1 LVYWFRFVIIG
12 FYIRMSA
19 AKMKLLNISARLG
32 LLGGFFAL
40 AMLVISTHAW
50 RSLDAANERASTAL
64 SRVEA
69 LALAADMARSAQVEF
84 KTQVQEWKN
93 ILVRGSDPADF
104 KKYQAGFEKSGAA
117 TLAELDKLKAA
128 LAGLG
133 ASTDAVGQAKSALRE
148 LNTRY
153 HAALKTYDGANP
165 ESYKLLDQQVKG
177 MDRAPTKQIDDI
189 VAGIQDYAKATIATM
204 RKEKEAAEQAERRL
218 AAATFATVLL
228 VAAVV
233 TTWLA
238 RSITRP
244 LVDAVAIARTVAAGD
259 LTHPIVVDRKDEIGM
274 LLDALRDMQ
283 ESLAGIVARVRS
295 GTDTIAV
302 ATTEIAHGNQ
312 DLAARTEEQ
321 ASTVEETAASMDQ
334 LTSMV
339 RSSRDSADRARRMAD
354 EASAVATRG
363 GTAVAQV
370 VGTMGEIDA
379 SSRKIVDI
387 IGVIDGIAFQTNIL
401 ALNAA
406 VEAARAGEQGRGFA
420 VVASE
425 VRNLAQRSAGAAK
438 EIKALIGD
446 SVEKVQA
453 GTRLVG
459 DAGGTMQEVVDSVQ
473 RVAGIIAEITATA
486 MHQSE
491 GITQVNEA
499 MGQMDGVVQQNSA
512 LVEEAAAAA
521 DALQQQALALAEAV
535 GVFRLA
541 GDAQAQAVPR
551 ADVAHAPGRK
561 VIAAFVREPVSRT
574 PTPGSRFK
582 SLAG

>member
-1 LVYWFRFVIIG
+1 MIASI
-12 FYIRMSA
+12 
-19 AKMKLLNISARLG
+19 MKLVNVKISVRLG
-32 LLGGFFAL
+32 LLGGLFLL
-40 AMLVISTHAW
+40 AMLFISVNAW
-50 RSLDAANERASTAL
+50 RVLGAANQRGSDVLAK
-64 SRVEA
+64 VEA
-69 LALAADMARSAQVEF
+69 LAEAADMARAAQVEF
-84 KTQVQEWKN
+84 KIQVQEWKN

-104 KKYQAGFEKSGAA
+104 KKYQDGFEKSAAA
-117 TLAELDKLKAA
+117 TLAELDKLKTQLAA
-128 LAGLG
+128 QG
-133 ASTDAVGQAKSALRE
+133 AATDKVDAAQAALRE
-148 LNTRY
+148 LNDRY
-153 HAALKTYDGANP
+153 RAALKTYDGANP

-189 VAGIQDYAKATIATM
+189 VEGIQAYARTTIAAI
-204 RKEKEAAEQAERRL
+204 RKDKEAAEQAERRL
-218 AAATFATVLL
+218 AIATFVTVLL
-228 VAAVV
+228 AAAAV
-233 TTWLA
+233 TAWLA

-244 LVDAVAIARTVAAGD
+244 IHDAVAIARTVAAGD

-274 LLDALRDMQ
+274 LLDALQHMQ
-283 ESLAGIVARVRS
+283 DSLAGIVARVRS

-302 ATTEIAHGNQ
+302 ATGEIAQGNQ

-321 ASTVEETAASMDQ
+321 ASAVEETAASMDQ

-339 RSSRDSADRARRMAD
+339 RTSLDSADRARRMAD
-354 EASAVATRG
+354 EASGVATRG
-363 GTAVAQV
+363 GAAMEQV
-370 VGTMGEIDA
+370 VSTMGEIDA

-425 VRNLAQRSAGAAK
+425 VRTLAQRSANAAK

-446 SVEKVQA
+446 SVDKVQA

-459 DAGGTMQEVVDSVQ
+459 EAGGTMRDVVDSVQ
-473 RVAGIIAEITATA
+473 RVTGIIAEITATA
-486 MHQSE
+486 THQSE
-491 GITQVNEA
+491 GITQVNDA
-499 MGQMDGVVQQNSA
+499 MAQMDGAVQQNSA

-541 GDAQAQAVPR
+541 GDADRAGAPAPVRASVRKAVPAPAR
-551 ADVAHAPGRK
+551 AVAHADADGWET
-561 VIAAFVREPVSRT
+561 F
-574 PTPGSRFK
+574 
-582 SLAG
+582 